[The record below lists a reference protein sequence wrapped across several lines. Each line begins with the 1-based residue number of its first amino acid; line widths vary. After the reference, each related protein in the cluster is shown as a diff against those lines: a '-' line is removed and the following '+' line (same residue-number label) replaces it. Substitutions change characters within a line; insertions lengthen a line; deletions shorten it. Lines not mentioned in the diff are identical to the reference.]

1 MAEKNKIYFKDI
13 GRYVLEPISFYV
25 KVFTPDFYMGMHNHG
40 YFEFMYAEKGSFTIE
55 TMTDPDNP
63 AQSEI
68 TPLTVHQGEFIFID
82 AYLFHRLKI
91 TGENATI
98 YNIELEPKSPEEYN
112 PFNVNALM
120 PIRYNALLEE
130 TNLKNIVK
138 ATEKNG
144 YTILSDNSKVLL
156 AFHNLI
162 ATLLKSP
169 TCAEE
174 ACDAQCHMLLFFN
187 EIAKCANNTKQG
199 AVSYLKKTFVFLKN
213 NLNKKI
219 TLAMAAEA
227 AGISKEY
234 LAAQF
239 KRMTGKTVLQ
249 TLTLM
254 RISKSLQLLRE
265 SNFPVTEIARQAGF
279 SSYGQMLYEFRK
291 CTGITPT
298 ECRVSFFTDEIDHT
312 SQLYKSVAIRVN
324 EEDFILDDDAFY
336 HAFFKKDIKNK
347 IF

>member
-1 MAEKNKIYFKDI
+1 
-13 GRYVLEPISFYV
+13 
-25 KVFTPDFYMGMHNHG
+25 
-40 YFEFMYAEKGSFTIE
+40 
-55 TMTDPDNP
+55 
-63 AQSEI
+63 
-68 TPLTVHQGEFIFID
+68 
-82 AYLFHRLKI
+82 
-91 TGENATI
+91 
-98 YNIELEPKSPEEYN
+98 
-112 PFNVNALM
+112 M
-120 PIRYNALLEE
+120 PIRYNALIEE
-130 TNLKNIVK
+130 TNLKNIAK
-138 ATEKNG
+138 ATSGGG

-162 ATLLKSP
+162 ASLLKNPS
-169 TCAEE
+169 CVEE
-174 ACDAQCHMLLFFN
+174 ACDVQCHMLLFFN

-239 KRMTGKTVLQ
+239 KKMTGKTVLQ

-298 ECRVSFFTDEIDHT
+298 ECRASFFTDEIDHT

-324 EEDFILDDDAFY
+324 EEDFLLDDDAFY
-336 HAFFKKDIKNK
+336 HAFFKKDIGK
-347 IF
+347 